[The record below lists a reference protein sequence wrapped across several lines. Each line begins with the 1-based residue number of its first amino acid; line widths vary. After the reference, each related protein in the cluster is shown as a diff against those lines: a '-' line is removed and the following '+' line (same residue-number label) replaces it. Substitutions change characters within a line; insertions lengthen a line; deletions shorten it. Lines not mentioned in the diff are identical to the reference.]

1 MNASPITSW
10 SGAEA
15 YFTFANSPSAM
26 ALILSLSVIATVGVV
41 VLSVIHE
48 NTTYID
54 YK

>member
-10 SGAEA
+10 SDAEA

-26 ALILSLSVIATVGVV
+26 ALILSLSVIATFGVV